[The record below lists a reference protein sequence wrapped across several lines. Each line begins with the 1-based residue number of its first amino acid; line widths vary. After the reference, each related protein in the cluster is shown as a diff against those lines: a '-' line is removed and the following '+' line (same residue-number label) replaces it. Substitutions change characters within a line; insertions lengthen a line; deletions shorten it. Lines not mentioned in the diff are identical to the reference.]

1 MASGDYLESEIV
13 YMGTDAME
21 ILLNEYQGGD
31 SITLKYRHADTPEGV
46 LVASW
51 LDYSGSF
58 DSLGYVQARIERA

>member
-1 MASGDYLESEIV
+1 
-13 YMGTDAME
+13 MGTDAME